1 MKKIVFL
8 SILLYPLLSIAQYEK
23 PILTLNIEMH
33 SAKIK
38 RIDTDAE
45 GKYVLT
51 CSLDKTAKLWSA
63 ETGKLL
69 QTYRP
74 PIGSGNEGMLY
85 AAAISPNG
93 KYIAVGGYTTVYSNK
108 ECNIYIFERQS
119 GNLTYLI
126 TSLPD
131 VIFDLEFS
139 KDGQYL
145 AAALGNNG
153 IRIYK
158 TTDWTLHYK
167 DTEYGNRSESIAF
180 SSNANLIS
188 VSFDGY
194 LRLYNA
200 NFKLL
205 KKTQTIGGK
214 KPISVAFSPNGKLL
228 AVGYNDSP
236 ILQVLDAT
244 TLKLL
249 YEPDIS
255 DATTLNQRLVK
266 VSFSKNGK
274 RLIAGGFYQK
284 KAADDKLWQQIRIW
298 ENNGKGRYYDF
309 PAGENIITDI
319 KTISNSNILFAGSR
333 PDWGILDKHS
343 GKQFIYQAAEMNNYS
358 SNYRT
363 HFKINDDGSAI
374 GLKSVYKKPLSFH
387 IKSRTLVEKEAIYP
401 SYKANAG
408 DIKIS
413 NWSVS
418 YQPKLNEKSLSFL
431 KEYEI
436 CYSVDIA
443 DKRESMTFGTNWNL
457 YALDERGERLWRSS
471 IQSTAWVVN
480 IAGNNKVVAA
490 CLGDGTIKWYRM
502 SDGELLLNLF
512 IHPDNKR
519 WVLWTPSG
527 YYDVSAGAEDLIG
540 WHVNQGADEAALYY
554 PVSKFRHIYYR
565 PDVIDRILETLDEDE
580 ALQLANEAIGKS
592 NNQSRSIV
600 EELPPT
606 VSILSPG
613 AETLISTNTVELT
626 YSVKSPNEEPI
637 TAVKIQIDGRP
648 LETIRGLKSKDKKFT
663 QSIQVPS
670 RNCTVSVIAENRF
683 GNSTAASIDLLWSGA
698 IAVSEKPNLYI
709 LAIGVADYD
718 DDAFDLDYPDDDA
731 SAFVNTLQ
739 KQEGLLYN
747 QVVSKLYTNKDATK
761 DNILDGL
768 DWLGNETTQHDVA
781 MLFFAGHGIEDNRGV
796 FYYLPT
802 GADESSKRKTCIMEA
817 EIQNT
822 VAIVT
827 GKIVVFMDACHSG
840 SLMLASNRRG
850 NPDISRI
857 VNELIQAENGA
868 VVFTSSTGRQS
879 SLEDDAWGHGAFT
892 KALIEGLEGK
902 AEFDNSGKITCKSLD
917 YYITERVKQLTNGEQ
932 SPTTNYPPN
941 VPDFPIS
948 IVE

>member
-1 MKKIVFL
+1 MKKIVLL
-8 SILLYPLLSIAQYEK
+8 SILLYPLIGIAQYED
-23 PILTLNIEMH
+23 PILTLNTEMH
-33 SAKIK
+33 TAKLW
-38 RIDTDAE
+38 RIDTDAA

-51 CSLDKTAKLWSA
+51 CSNDKTAKLWNA

-74 PIGSGNEGMLY
+74 PIGLGNDGMLY

-93 KYIAVGGYTTVYSNK
+93 KYVAVGGWSYNYPNNK
-108 ECNIYIFERQS
+108 KHDIYIFERQS
-119 GNLTYLI
+119 GNLAHRISGLA
-126 TSLPD
+126 S
-131 VIFDLEFS
+131 VIRDLEFS

-145 AAALGNNG
+145 AAALGDNG
-153 IRIYK
+153 IRVYK
-158 TTDWTLHYK
+158 STEWALHFK
-167 DTEYGNRSESIAF
+167 DEDYESDSYNIAFSSNGNLISASFDGHLRLYNADFKLLKKTKTSGGKKPYSIAF
-180 SSNANLIS
+180 SSNGHLI
-188 VSFDGY
+188 
-194 LRLYNA
+194 
-200 NFKLL
+200 
-205 KKTQTIGGK
+205 
-214 KPISVAFSPNGKLL
+214 
-228 AVGYNDSP
+228 AVCYHDNP
-236 ILQVLDAT
+236 QILVLDAK
-244 TLKLL
+244 TLTLL

-255 DATTLNQRLVK
+255 MVNTLDFFLSI
-266 VSFSKNGK
+266 SFSENGK
-274 RLIAGGFYQK
+274 QLIAGGSYNK
-284 KAADDKLWQQIRIW
+284 KEADDKWWCQIRIW
-298 ENNGKGRYYDF
+298 DDKGKGSYQDF
-309 PAGENIITDI
+309 PSGQNTIIDI
-319 KTISNSNILFAGSR
+319 KLMSKENILFAGTQ
-333 PDWGILDKHS
+333 PDWGILDKNN
-343 GKQFIYQAAEMNNYS
+343 GKKIVYKAAEINDYGSNNRS
-358 SNYRT
+358 
-363 HFKINDDGSAI
+363 HFKVNDDGSAI
-374 GLKSVYKKPLSFH
+374 GLSPLGKNPLSFQIKSRALEQKEANFSSYQKSEGDLHISNWKNSNEPELNEKPLSF
-387 IKSRTLVEKEAIYP
+387 LEK
-401 SYKANAG
+401 
-408 DIKIS
+408 
-413 NWSVS
+413 
-418 YQPKLNEKSLSFL
+418 NEK
-431 KEYEI
+431 
-436 CYSVDIA
+436 CQSVDIA
-443 DKRESMTFGTNWNL
+443 DNEQSIVFGANWSI
-457 YALDERGERLWRSS
+457 YGLDESGEQLWRTPTQSS
-471 IQSTAWVVN
+471 TWVVN
-480 IAGNNKVVAA
+480 IAGNNQVVAA
-490 CLGDGTIKWYRM
+490 CLADGTIRWYRM
-502 SDGELLLNLF
+502 GDGELLLNLF

-540 WHVNQGADEAALYY
+540 WHVNQGADESALYY

-580 ALQLANEAIGKS
+580 ALRLANEAIGKS

-606 VSILSPG
+606 VNIISPG
-613 AETLISTNTVELT
+613 SETLISTNTLELT

-648 LETIRGLKSKDKKFT
+648 LETKRGLKSKNKKFT

-670 RNCTVSVIAENRF
+670 RNCTISVIAENRF
-683 GNSTAASIDLLWSGA
+683 GNSTAASIDLLWNGA
-698 IAVSEKPNLYI
+698 ISESAKPNLYI
-709 LAIGVADYD
+709 LAIGVADYA

-768 DWLGNETTQHDVA
+768 DWLVNETTQHDVA

-796 FYYLPT
+796 FYYLPV
-802 GADESSKRKTCIMEA
+802 GADESSKRKTCVMEA

-840 SLMLASNRRG
+840 SLMMASNRRG

-902 AEFDNSGKITCKSLD
+902 AEFDYSGKITCKSLD